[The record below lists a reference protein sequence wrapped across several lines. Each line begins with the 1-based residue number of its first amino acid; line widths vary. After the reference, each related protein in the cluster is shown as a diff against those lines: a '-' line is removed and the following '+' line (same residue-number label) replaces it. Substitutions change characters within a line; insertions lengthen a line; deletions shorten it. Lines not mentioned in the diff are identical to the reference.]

1 MWSQVISPF
10 IRILEPLRVLHTV
23 HMASIS
29 YWSSVSR
36 VWWRPDFRENFGFFE
51 RRKFPWSP
59 SKVGTFYRFTLKVG
73 SKYTY
78 TILEALV
85 WSQQIKRL
93 TKNAKHVCNTAA
105 KRVDPCDA
113 VCFTTDVRIRLQ
125 GFFVV
130 GGKTRDIVIEL
141 VLQQYR
147 FL

>member
-10 IRILEPLRVLHTV
+10 IRILEPLHVLHIV
-23 HMASIS
+23 C
-29 YWSSVSR
+29 SR
-36 VWWRPDFRENFGFFE
+36 VWWRPDFKENFGFFE
-51 RRKFPWSP
+51 VRKFPWSP
-59 SKVGTFYRFTLKVG
+59 SKVGTFYPFTLKVA

-85 WSQQIKRL
+85 WSQQVKRL
-93 TKNAKHVCNTAA
+93 TKNVQLVCNNAA
-105 KRVDPCDA
+105 KRVEFCDV

-130 GGKTRDIVIEL
+130 GGKTRNIVIQL